1 MDSAAREGRPGVSS
15 MLARFIDT
23 ATNTNPVNVAAA
35 PACTARS
42 VCHSDS
48 GGMEADLTMS
58 RESGGRVDPDLEG
71 LTQRLLPPSS
81 PVDTPSSHRDW
92 PL

>member
-1 MDSAAREGRPGVSS
+1 
-15 MLARFIDT
+15 
-23 ATNTNPVNVAAA
+23 
-35 PACTARS
+35 
-42 VCHSDS
+42 
-48 GGMEADLTMS
+48 MEADLTMS